1 MYKVG
6 DRVMVV
12 TKEMLDNDIIFKK
25 CEKGCCPYVHIE
37 TGVGFN
43 EKMLGLCGT
52 YVTIKDSDRRSC
64 GRKYQIEENSFS
76 WIGDFFIEE
85 SLAPTKLDE
94 YRYTRKNIVDN
105 LGKEIERITKLVDE
119 SEEIQ
124 LHMLEKI
131 KELDNLIED
140 ILIEKIQK

>member
-1 MYKVG
+1 MYEVG

-12 TKEMLDNDIIFKK
+12 EKEFIENTFNKVDNPF
-25 CEKGCCPYVHIE
+25 CPYIHPN
-37 TGVGFN
+37 TGMGFN
-43 EKMLGLCGT
+43 MNMMKVCGT
-52 YVTIKDSDRRSC
+52 YVTIKHMVGNYYLVEEVE
-64 GRKYQIEENSFS
+64 GRWVEE
-76 WIGDFFIEE
+76 FFIKD
-85 SLAPTKLDE
+85 SLAPTKLQE

-124 LHMLEKI
+124 MQMLEKI

>member
-12 TKEMLDNDIIFKK
+12 EKEFIENTFNKIDNPF
-25 CEKGCCPYVHIE
+25 CPYIHPN
-37 TGVGFN
+37 TGMGFN
-43 EKMLGLCGT
+43 MNMMKVCGT
-52 YVTIKDSDRRSC
+52 YVTIKHMVGNYYLVEEME
-64 GRKYQIEENSFS
+64 GRWAEE
-76 WIGDFFIEE
+76 FFIKD
-85 SLAPTKLDE
+85 SLAPTKLQE

-105 LGKEIERITKLVDE
+105 LGKEIARITKLVDE

-124 LHMLEKI
+124 LQMLEKI
-131 KELDNLIED
+131 KELDDLIED

>member
-6 DRVMVV
+6 DRVMIVE
-12 TKEMLDNDIIFKK
+12 KEFIENTFNKIDNPF
-25 CEKGCCPYVHIE
+25 CPYIHPN
-37 TGVGFN
+37 TGMGFN
-43 EKMLGLCGT
+43 MNMMKVCGT
-52 YVTIKDSDRRSC
+52 YVTIKHIVGNYYLVEEME
-64 GRKYQIEENSFS
+64 GRWTEE
-76 WIGDFFIEE
+76 FFIKD
-85 SLAPTKLDE
+85 SLAPTKLQE

-124 LHMLEKI
+124 MQMLEKI

>member
-12 TKEMLDNDIIFKK
+12 EKEFIENTFDKIDNPF
-25 CEKGCCPYVHIE
+25 CPYIHPN
-37 TGVGFN
+37 TGMGFN
-43 EKMLGLCGT
+43 MNMMNVCGT
-52 YVTIKDSDRRSC
+52 YVTIKHIVGNYC
-64 GRKYQIEENSFS
+64 LIEEMGGR
-76 WIGDFFIEE
+76 WAEEFFIKD
-85 SLAPTKLDE
+85 SLAPTKLQE

-124 LHMLEKI
+124 LQMLGKI